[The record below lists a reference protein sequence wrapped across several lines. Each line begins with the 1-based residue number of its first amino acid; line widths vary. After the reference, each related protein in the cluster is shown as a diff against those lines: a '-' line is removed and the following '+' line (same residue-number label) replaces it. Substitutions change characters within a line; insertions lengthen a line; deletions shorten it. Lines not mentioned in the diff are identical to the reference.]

1 MKIFMQIVGKN
12 SIGNFLKIFLQIC
25 FYFGIILLV
34 ILPFILRMLG
44 FNIGVS
50 MFIIYPNGIILLL
63 ITRNFIE
70 LFDSLKNNTPF
81 CKENVKILKK
91 TGVVSFIE
99 SIFWL
104 IDLGYQILFIN
115 LKDIVFN
122 VTLGFLSILFLG
134 VAIALYILSEL
145 FKQAYDYKKENELTI

>member
-1 MKIFMQIVGKN
+1 MQIVGKN

-81 CKENVKILKK
+81 CKENVKILRK
-91 TGVVSFIE
+91 TGVISFIE
-99 SIFWL
+99 SVFWL

-115 LKDIVFN
+115 SKDIVFN

>member
-50 MFIIYPNGIILLL
+50 MFIIYPNGILLLL

-70 LFDSLKNNTPF
+70 LFNSLKNDTPF

>member
-1 MKIFMQIVGKN
+1 MKFFMQIVGKN

-81 CKENVKILKK
+81 CKENVKILRK
-91 TGVVSFIE
+91 TGVISFIE
-99 SIFWL
+99 SVFWL

-115 LKDIVFN
+115 SKDIVFN

>member
-1 MKIFMQIVGKN
+1 MQIVGKN
-12 SIGNFLKIFLQIC
+12 SIGNFLKKFLQIC
-25 FYFGIILLV
+25 FYFGIMLLV

-44 FNIGVS
+44 FNMGAS
-50 MFIIYPNGIILLL
+50 MFVIYPNGIILLL
-63 ITRNFIE
+63 ITRNFIK

-81 CKENVKILKK
+81 CTENVKILKK
-91 TGVVSFIE
+91 TGVICFIE

-104 IDLGYQILFIN
+104 IDLGYQVLFIN
-115 LKDIVFN
+115 SKDIVFN

-145 FKQAYDYKKENELTI
+145 FKQAYDYKEENELTI

>member
-1 MKIFMQIVGKN
+1 MKFFMQIVGKN

-91 TGVVSFIE
+91 TGVISFIE
-99 SIFWL
+99 SVFWL

-115 LKDIVFN
+115 SKDIVFN

-134 VAIALYILSEL
+134 VAIALYILSGL

>member
-1 MKIFMQIVGKN
+1 MQIVGKN

-91 TGVVSFIE
+91 TGVISFIE
-99 SIFWL
+99 SVFWL

-115 LKDIVFN
+115 SKDIVFN

-145 FKQAYDYKKENELTI
+145 FKQAYDYKEENELTI

>member
-50 MFIIYPNGIILLL
+50 MFIIYPNGILLLL

>member
-1 MKIFMQIVGKN
+1 MQIVGKN

-50 MFIIYPNGIILLL
+50 MFIIYPNGILLLL

-70 LFDSLKNNTPF
+70 LFNSLKNDTPF

-91 TGVVSFIE
+91 TGVISFIE
-99 SIFWL
+99 SVFWL

-115 LKDIVFN
+115 SKDIVFN

>member
-81 CKENVKILKK
+81 CKENVKILRK
-91 TGVVSFIE
+91 TGVISFIE
-99 SIFWL
+99 SVFWL

-115 LKDIVFN
+115 SKDIVFN

>member
-50 MFIIYPNGIILLL
+50 MFIIYTNGIILLL

-81 CKENVKILKK
+81 CKENVKILRK
-91 TGVVSFIE
+91 TGVISFIE
-99 SIFWL
+99 SVFWL

-115 LKDIVFN
+115 SKDIVFN

>member
-1 MKIFMQIVGKN
+1 MQIVGKN

-50 MFIIYPNGIILLL
+50 MFIIYPNGILLLL

-70 LFDSLKNNTPF
+70 LFNSLKNDTPF

-115 LKDIVFN
+115 LKDILFN

-145 FKQAYDYKKENELTI
+145 FKQAYDYKKENDLTI

>member
-91 TGVVSFIE
+91 TGVISFIE
-99 SIFWL
+99 SVFWL

-115 LKDIVFN
+115 SKDIVFN

-134 VAIALYILSEL
+134 VAIALYILSGL

>member
-1 MKIFMQIVGKN
+1 MNFFMQIVGKN

-91 TGVVSFIE
+91 TGVISFIE
-99 SIFWL
+99 SIFWF
-104 IDLGYQILFIN
+104 IDLGYQVLFIN
-115 LKDIVFN
+115 AKDIVFN